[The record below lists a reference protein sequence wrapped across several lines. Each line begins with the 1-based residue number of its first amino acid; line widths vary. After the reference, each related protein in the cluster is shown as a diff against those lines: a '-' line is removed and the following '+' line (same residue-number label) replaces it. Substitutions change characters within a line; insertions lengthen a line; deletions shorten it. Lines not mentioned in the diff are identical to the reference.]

1 MATRKEAIDW
11 LNGIKNKYHI
21 TDDMSKEQVLEAL
34 KDSFKNDSI
43 HPYDVTNTMFG
54 PQTSDEA
61 IKYMEDRLNSGE
73 YTDEDELIDD
83 INDYLFDFGPDD
95 LDSEEGD
102 KVYNELYKKF
112 IRPDNKYKGNDNT
125 PDDPDELS
133 ERPHD
138 EGFAGEKTPEEDFM
152 LRVAEGKVP
161 ATRGVLAGDLTP
173 EEIEMIHMMRA
184 KKQSKD
190 TGLADS
196 QTLSDE
202 RFKNITNRLAKN
214 LSSHRW

>member
-43 HPYDVTNTMFG
+43 NPYDVTNTMFG

-61 IKYMEDRLNSGE
+61 IKYMENRLNNGE

-95 LDSEEGD
+95 LDSEEGN
-102 KVYNELYKKF
+102 KTYNELYEKF
-112 IRPDNKYKGNDNT
+112 IKPDNKYKT
-125 PDDPDELS
+125 PDDPDES
-133 ERPHD
+133 SDKPHD
-138 EGFAGEKTPEEDFM
+138 EELAGETTPEEDFM
-152 LRVAEGKVP
+152 QRAAAGKVP
-161 ATRGVLAGDLTP
+161 ATSGVLAGDLTP
-173 EEIEMIHMMRA
+173 EEVEMIQMMRA
-184 KKQSKD
+184 GKKLPKSNK
-190 TGLADS
+190 LAGE
-196 QTLSDE
+196 TTPEEKEML
-202 RFKNITNRLAKN
+202 NITNRLAKN
-214 LSSHRW
+214 LSKHRW